1 MAIPKRHV
9 PPSQRGEHREHHPNR
24 KVSLAEALSTPKAR
38 MFEVIEGGKD
48 ITVPIMGNDH
58 DIHDARELDVPN
70 SGHPSILR
78 KKGK

>member
-9 PPSQRGEHREHHPNR
+9 PPSQRGEHKEHHPNR

-48 ITVPIMGNDH
+48 ITVPVMRSDVH
-58 DIHDARELDVPN
+58 DVRELDVRN
-70 SGHPSILR
+70 SGHPSILK
-78 KKGK
+78 KKG